1 MEAKSYGVPS
11 ASWRPRRAGGM
22 VQSMSEGENQEH
34 RGPRAGED
42 GCPSSNRVNS
52 PSLALFVLFSPSKIW
67 MMSTHTGE
75 GDLLYSVYPF
85 KC

>member
-1 MEAKSYGVPS
+1 MVYHLQAGGLGELAVWSSPCPKVRTRSTEVQGQERMGVP
-11 ASWRPRRAGGM
+11 A
-22 VQSMSEGENQEH
+22 QT
-34 RGPRAGED
+34 
-42 GCPSSNRVNS
+42 VNS